1 MRTVAWL
8 GLLLLPAALP
18 RAVAAEPAATPA
30 PPPAICAATGDVT
43 AVEEVLQCPASDTRR
58 FVERSERRTHGW
70 HQVTDAG
77 DAPFSADE
85 ATQMDQLLAAGLA
98 RVCAGDTS
106 ADVRYQSLHTKEL
119 GYALD
124 TCRGQ
129 RFLVVIRGK
138 TRLALPG
145 SPLVSELATV
155 EWIVHLHDFG
165 RRAVWPPP

>member
-8 GLLLLPAALP
+8 GLLLLSAAVP
-18 RAVAAEPAATPA
+18 RPVAAEPAATP
-30 PPPAICAATGDVT
+30 PPRPAICAATGDVT
-43 AVEEVLQCPASDTRR
+43 AVEEVLQCPGDDRRR

-85 ATQMDQLLAAGLA
+85 ATHMDQLLAAGLA
-98 RVCAGDTS
+98 RVCAGDAS
-106 ADVRYQSLHTKEL
+106 ADVRYESLHTKEL

-138 TRLALPG
+138 ARLELPG
-145 SPLVSELATV
+145 SPQVAELATV
-155 EWIVHLHDFG
+155 EWMIHLHDFG
-165 RRAVWPPP
+165 RRAVWPAP